1 VNPHHLCWATPE
13 ENELHKF
20 QHGTTN
26 RGETNGQARL
36 TEAEVHEIRRLGS
49 RMSQRQ
55 LAARFEIAA
64 SQISQILA
72 RKAWG
77 WLSDDPEEE
86 PPATKPKIPY
96 LQDVPLEVADG

>member
-1 VNPHHLCWATPE
+1 MQCSVKTCE
-13 ENELHKF
+13 RK
-20 QHGTTN
+20 
-26 RGETNGQARL
+26 
-36 TEAEVHEIRRLGS
+36 V
-49 RMSQRQ
+49 
-55 LAARFEIAA
+55 
-64 SQISQILA
+64 LA